1 MLLVDAHCHLGDAAF
16 DRDRDAVLVRARAA
30 GVGPVVVIGGTVA
43 ESERAAALARGGPG
57 LSATAGVTPHEARSW
72 SPEAAA
78 RLKALLA
85 LPEVVAVGE
94 TGLDYHYDH
103 SPRPAQRRAFEAQLG
118 LAAELGKPVVVHARE
133 ADDDVAAM
141 LAAARV
147 AVVLHSF
154 SSGPNVFEAGMAIG
168 AYFSFSGM
176 ITFKNW
182 TTTANVPTD
191 IAIAQA
197 AKLGPIADSAA
208 ELGLA
213 EDEVE
218 LYGKYKAKVRLAAL
232 AARKPKGR
240 LVLVTGINPTPA
252 GEGKSTVTVGVT
264 QALRKL
270 GKNAI
275 LAIREPSLGPVF
287 GVKGGAAGGGYA
299 QVVPMEDINL
309 HFTGDFHAIATAH
322 NLLSAMLDAQLHHG
336 NTLGLDVRRI
346 IWPRTIDMNDRALR
360 SIIVGLGGVNG
371 GPTREERFVI
381 IPGSEVMAILA
392 LATGVADLEAR
403 LARVIV
409 GLRGDKTPVRASDL
423 KAQGAMTLLLKD
435 ALNPNLV
442 QTLEG
447 GPALVHCG
455 PFGNI
460 AHGCNSVAATRMG
473 LALADLVV
481 TEAGFGADLGAE
493 KFFDIKCRMAGLN
506 PEAAIL
512 VTTVRALKMH
522 GGVKKEQL
530 STADPGAVRRGCENL
545 TRHIR
550 NVKKFGV
557 PCLVALNRFTTDTD
571 EEVEAV
577 RAVGAAEAVEVVR
590 CDVWEKGGEGGLAVA
605 ESLLGLLKTSTAGLK
620 PLYDEHRPIR
630 EKIETSAREIYG
642 AAGVEFA
649 PAAERALE
657 LLPKLGLGE
666 TPVCMAKTQYS
677 LTDDA
682 TQLGAPSGFTLH
694 VRDILPSAGAGF
706 VVALA
711 GDILTMPGLGN
722 IPRAYR
728 GL

>member
-1 MLLVDAHCHLGDAAF
+1 MTA
-16 DRDRDAVLVRARAA
+16 
-30 GVGPVVVIGGTVA
+30 TV
-43 ESERAAALARGGPG
+43 
-57 LSATAGVTPHEARSW
+57 T
-72 SPEAAA
+72 
-78 RLKALLA
+78 K
-85 LPEVVAVGE
+85 
-94 TGLDYHYDH
+94 
-103 SPRPAQRRAFEAQLG
+103 
-118 LAAELGKPVVVHARE
+118 
-133 ADDDVAAM
+133 
-141 LAAARV
+141 
-147 AVVLHSF
+147 
-154 SSGPNVFEAGMAIG
+154 
-168 AYFSFSGM
+168 
-176 ITFKNW
+176 
-182 TTTANVPTD
+182 VPSD

-197 AKLGPIADSAA
+197 AKLRPIRDVAA
-208 ELGLA
+208 ELGISD
-213 EDEVE
+213 DELE
-218 LYGKYKAKVRLAAL
+218 AYGKYKAKISLRAL
-232 AARKPKGR
+232 ERRSTKGR

-309 HFTGDFHAIATAH
+309 RFTGDFHAATSAH
-322 NLLSAMLDAQLHHG
+322 NLLSAMLDAHLHHG
-336 NTLGLDVRRI
+336 NTLGIDVRRI

-371 GPTREERFVI
+371 GPTREDRFVI

-392 LATGVADLEAR
+392 LATGIADLEAR
-403 LARVIV
+403 LARIIV

-435 ALNPNLV
+435 AINPNLV

-460 AHGCNSVAATRMG
+460 AHGCNSVAATKLG
-473 LALADLVV
+473 LALCDIVL

-493 KFFDIKCRMAGLN
+493 KFCDIKCRVAGLK
-506 PEAAIL
+506 PEAAII
-512 VTTVRALKMH
+512 VATVRALKMH
-522 GGVKKEQL
+522 GGVKKDRL
-530 STADPGAVRRGCENL
+530 ATADPAAVQRGAENL
-545 TRHIR
+545 RRHIR
-550 NVKKFGV
+550 IVKKFGL
-557 PCLVALNRFTTDTD
+557 PALVALNRFTTDTD

-577 RAVGAAEAVEVVR
+577 RAVGAAEGLEVVR

-605 ESLLGLLKTSTAGLK
+605 ESLLGLLKTSKAAFK
-620 PLYDEHRPIR
+620 PLYDERRPIR
-630 EKIETSAREIYG
+630 EKIETIAREIYG
-642 AAGVEFA
+642 AAGVAFA

-706 VVALA
+706 VVALS
-711 GDILTMPGLGN
+711 GDILTMPGLGKSPAAER
-722 IPRAYR
+722 IRLFPDGTIE
-728 GL
+728 GLF